1 MEDSL
6 PTRKLEI
13 AREVV
18 TMDQLP
24 ARSQISEPILV
35 TESER
40 LEKKIT

>member
-35 TESER
+35 TEFER
-40 LEKKIT
+40 FRKIFT

>member
-6 PTRKLEI
+6 PTRKLES

-35 TESER
+35 TEIER
-40 LEKKIT
+40 FRKIFT